1 MLLRISSLQLQKLDT
16 CLHPSQKAQQRPRQP
31 HQTPPVLSRSQAVIP
46 SRLAPPQ
53 LDNVIRQHLISPVR
67 TQSRKKVV
75 CDLIAFEELGPEDE
89 ERNEVDMG
97 REDELM
103 RTITIRENIE
113 SIGSGDFCFG
123 EKSMGLIK
131 EEGVDQ
137 EQGSDGIENFDI
149 EEVKDPGSPLMYL
162 ASGLGIDDIDFS
174 GDSGGGGYHSS
185 FPNFEERCDV
195 EEYYKRMID
204 EYPCHPLLLSSYAGF
219 LQSKGELHKAEE
231 YYHLAT
237 LADPTDSKIL
247 MQYAKLEW
255 ELNHDQGRALV
266 NFERAVQAAPQN
278 SHVLAAYA
286 SFLWEI
292 EDDGEGDT
300 SKPESIQ
307 VSLSLPGHKF
317 VKVLS
322 YVSNVVL
329 KLLKLPSE
337 LNIDVEDNAESDAK
351 KGGNDEEYYERMI
364 EENPCNSLV
373 LRNYAEFLYQS
384 KRDLKGAEE
393 YYGRAILAD
402 PSDGEI
408 LSQYAK
414 LMWEL
419 HHDHDKASSFFEQAV
434 QATPSDS
441 NVLAAYASFLWETE
455 EIEEDNTSQFQ
466 IPNHYEGAA
475 AAANA

>member
-1 MLLRISSLQLQKLDT
+1 MLISSL
-16 CLHPSQKAQQRPRQP
+16 S
-31 HQTPPVLSRSQAVIP
+31 LSIFNQ
-46 SRLAPPQ
+46 
-53 LDNVIRQHLISPVR
+53 N
-67 TQSRKKVV
+67 
-75 CDLIAFEELGPEDE
+75 EGPEDE

-103 RTITIRENIE
+103 RTITIGKNIE

-131 EEGVDQ
+131 EEGEDQ

-185 FPNFEERCDV
+185 FPNFEERCDA

-204 EYPCHPLLLSSYAGF
+204 EYPCHPSLLSSYAGF

-247 MQYAKLEW
+247 MQQPL
-255 ELNHDQGRALV
+255 RA
-266 NFERAVQAAPQN
+266 AM
-278 SHVLAAYA
+278 
-286 SFLWEI
+286 FLLLMPVFSGKV

-307 VSLSLPGHKF
+307 
-317 VKVLS
+317 
-322 YVSNVVL
+322 
-329 KLLKLPSE
+329 LPSE
-337 LNIDVEDNAESDAK
+337 LHIDVEDHAASDAR

-414 LMWEL
+414 LAWEL

-455 EIEEDNTSQFQ
+455 EIEEDDTSQFQ

-475 AAANA
+475 AAVNA

>member
-1 MLLRISSLQLQKLDT
+1 
-16 CLHPSQKAQQRPRQP
+16 
-31 HQTPPVLSRSQAVIP
+31 
-46 SRLAPPQ
+46 
-53 LDNVIRQHLISPVR
+53 
-67 TQSRKKVV
+67 
-75 CDLIAFEELGPEDE
+75 
-89 ERNEVDMG
+89 MG

-103 RTITIRENIE
+103 RTITIGKNIE

-131 EEGVDQ
+131 EEGEDQ

-204 EYPCHPLLLSSYAGF
+204 EYPCHPSLLSSYAGF

-255 ELNHDQGRALV
+255 ELHHDQGRALV

-307 VSLSLPGHKF
+307 
-317 VKVLS
+317 
-322 YVSNVVL
+322 
-329 KLLKLPSE
+329 LPSE
-337 LNIDVEDNAESDAK
+337 LHIDVEDHAASDAR

-373 LRNYAEFLYQS
+373 LRNYAEFLYQDARDTGNQNLKKAVNGEKS

-414 LMWEL
+414 LAWEL